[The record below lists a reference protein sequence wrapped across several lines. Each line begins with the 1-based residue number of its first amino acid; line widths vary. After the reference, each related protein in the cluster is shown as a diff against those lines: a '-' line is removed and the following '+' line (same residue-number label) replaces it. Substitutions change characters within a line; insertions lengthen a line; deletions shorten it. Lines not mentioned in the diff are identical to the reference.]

1 VTGSESAPVAWR
13 KSSFSG
19 NNGGDCVEVAFA
31 EEGVLLR
38 HSRNPRG
45 PVLSFT
51 QAEWLAFLTGARS
64 GEFDP
69 PGGAGH

>member
-19 NNGGDCVEVAFA
+19 GGSSECVEVAFA
-31 EEGVLLR
+31 EEGILLR
-38 HSRNPRG
+38 HSRNPSG
-45 PVLSFT
+45 AVLSFT
-51 QAEWLAFLTGARS
+51 YAEWLAFLSGARN

-69 PGGAGH
+69 PA